1 MIIKSV
7 SMRIRSLKIVFIKT
21 LYQTNWLNSYLNL
34 SFLCWPKL
42 SVGFD
47 RPWRIAYLIHTF
59 SSVDLCAKPSCSP
72 FAVEREGDASCVL
85 VLYAQSV
92 NPLFVLPPS
101 FDSDLVEPLF
111 AYRNLSCLIHL
122 FSSVFRHMFNLVI
135 SVNGE

>member
-1 MIIKSV
+1 M
-7 SMRIRSLKIVFIKT
+7 
-21 LYQTNWLNSYLNL
+21 
-34 SFLCWPKL
+34 
-42 SVGFD
+42 
-47 RPWRIAYLIHTF
+47 H
-59 SSVDLCAKPSCSP
+59 LCAKPSCSP

-122 FSSVFRHMFNLVI
+122 FSSVLRHMLNLVI
-135 SVNGE
+135 SVNGEYRANSYLAALKQHFEIEQFHKVDG